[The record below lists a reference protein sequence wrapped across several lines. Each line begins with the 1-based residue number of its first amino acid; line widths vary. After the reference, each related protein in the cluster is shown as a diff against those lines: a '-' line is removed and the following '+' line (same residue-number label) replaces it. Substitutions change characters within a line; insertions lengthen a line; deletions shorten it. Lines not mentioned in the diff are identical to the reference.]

1 MLHAA
6 GPLSY
11 DWRCVGPGYSM
22 IYQAFEAQASM
33 FDLMRPFAAA
43 MSTTLRLP
51 WPGIIPRVAASAAA
65 KLETFATVR
74 MTATRPAFRIE
85 PVMVGNAL
93 VKVIEEEVVKTPF
106 ATLLRFRKQL
116 STPQPRVLVVAPM
129 SGHFATLLRSTVQT
143 LLIDHDVYITDWHN
157 IRDVPLEAGPFDF
170 STYVHEVMRFLR
182 VLGEGSHLVAVC
194 QPTVPALAA
203 AALLA
208 EENDPAQ
215 PRSLTLMAGPI
226 DARINPTAVNKLAMT
241 KPITWFEEKLIDT
254 VPPWFKGA
262 GRRVYPGFVQLSAFI
277 SMNLER
283 HKTAFEDMAKAL
295 IDGDLARHATIKS
308 FYDEYLA
315 VMDLSA
321 DFYIE
326 TVRDVFQEH
335 VLPRGELKVAGRR
348 VDPRAIRRVALL
360 TIEGERDDICGLGQT
375 MAAQDLC
382 SSVRQYRKTHH
393 VQTGVGH
400 YGVFSGRRW
409 VSEIYPKVR
418 DTIAMAS

>member
-1 MLHAA
+1 
-6 GPLSY
+6 
-11 DWRCVGPGYSM
+11 M

-33 FDLMRPFAAA
+33 LDLMRPVAAGMA
-43 MSTTLRLP
+43 TTLQLP
-51 WPGIIPRVAASAAA
+51 WPGLIPRVLRATAAT
-65 KLETFATVR
+65 LDTFAALRVTF
-74 MTATRPAFRIE
+74 ARPAFRIE
-85 PVMVGNAL
+85 PVLVGNAL
-93 VKVIEEEVVKTPF
+93 VEVVEEPLATTAF
-106 ATLLRFRKQL
+106 ATLLHFRKRL
-116 STPQPRVLVVAPM
+116 SVSQPRVLVIAPM

-157 IRDVPLEAGPFDF
+157 IRDVPAEAGPFDL
-170 STYVHEVMRFLR
+170 STYVAEVVRFLR
-182 VLGEGSHLVAVC
+182 LLGAGSHVVAVC

-203 AALLA
+203 AALMA
-208 EENDPAQ
+208 EEDDAAQ

-226 DARINPTAVNKLAMT
+226 DARINPTAVNKLAAE
-241 KPITWFEEKLIDT
+241 KPLAWFKERLIDT
-254 VPPWFKGA
+254 VPSCYRGA
-262 GRRVYPGFVQLSAFI
+262 GRRVYPGFVQLAAFLG
-277 SMNLER
+277 MNAQR
-283 HKTAFEDMAKAL
+283 HKAAFADMARAMTEGDVPRHTAIKA
-295 IDGDLARHATIKS
+295 

-321 DFYIE
+321 DFYID

-335 VLPRGELKVAGRR
+335 LLPRGELKVAGRR

-375 MAAQDLC
+375 MAAQELC
-382 SSVRQYRKTHH
+382 SSLRAYRKTHH

-409 VSEIYPKVR
+409 VSEVYPKVR